1 MERKKIL
8 IVTNTLSHGGAQRV
22 AVRLAN
28 ALSVRHE
35 VYLAYFS
42 KEINYVV
49 SDRVRTIDIGEA
61 MRIREVRRPFRLIN
75 YQFAR
80 IRGFAFFSRF
90 RLKERPDATI
100 SFLHRPDM
108 LNILAPSPGLRV
120 LSERNNPR
128 MKDKVYFLNSRI
140 MFTLADRVVFQS
152 ETVRNMFPGA
162 IRRKG
167 TVIPNPVEITCRA
180 TEPVGH
186 KVVAVGRL
194 HSQKNFPLLFRAFL
208 LFSKDHPEHTLHIYG
223 EGDDIDKLRSLVR
236 DLSLQEKVFF
246 EGFQDDVH
254 MAIRDAEMFVM
265 SSDYEGMPNALLEA
279 LMMGLPCIST
289 LFEFSSEFFSGEG
302 SEACLLTPVGD
313 EKALSEAM
321 SSLADDPVQ
330 RRNLARKGAEFA
342 QKFSIDQVIPLW
354 ESIL

>member
-1 MERKKIL
+1 MKKIL

-42 KEINYVV
+42 KEINYAV
-49 SDRVRTIDIGEA
+49 SDRVRTMDIGEA
-61 MRIREVRRPFRLIN
+61 MRIREVRRPVRLIN

-108 LNILAPSPGLRV
+108 LNILAPSPGLRI

-152 ETVRNMFPGA
+152 ETVRNMFPEA

-180 TEPVGH
+180 TEPAGH
-186 KVVAVGRL
+186 KVAAVGRL
-194 HSQKNFPLLFRAFL
+194 HSQKNFPLLIRAFL
-208 LFSKDHPEHTLHIYG
+208 LFSENHPEHTLHVYG
-223 EGDDIDKLRSLVR
+223 EGDDIGKLRSLVH

-246 EGFQDDVH
+246 DGFQDDVH
-254 MAIRDAEMFVM
+254 TAIRDAEMFVM

-289 LFEFSSEFFSGEG
+289 LFEGASEFFSGEG

-313 EKALSEAM
+313 GQALSEAM
-321 SSLADDPVQ
+321 SSLADDPVR

-342 QKFSIDQVIPLW
+342 QKFSIDQVVPLW